1 MRADHPF
8 PFEPVEAARIRNG
21 LDVKSLPQNVAR
33 IWYRARA
40 EGCLTLQAADT
51 ICTGMGLH
59 PWEVFGEYWFQIPFP
74 GSESP
79 RKAHKG

>member
-1 MRADHPF
+1 MNLRIDRPF

-21 LDVKSLPQNVAR
+21 LAMTSLPENVQR

-40 EGCLTLQAADT
+40 EGALTLAAADI

-59 PWEVFGEYWFQIPFP
+59 PWEVFGDYWWDV
-74 GSESP
+74 
-79 RKAHKG
+79 A